1 MPHKDQSLLAA
12 CGVNGWKYS
21 ANLINKYINEK
32 MKILQINNFYNVGST
47 GKITAD
53 IHHVLSDSNIESIVC
68 YGRGEKISEDR
79 VYRVCTE
86 LGAKLNSGLAQITG
100 VEYIAFPFSMIRI
113 KSIIEEEKPDL
124 VHLQCINGSFVNV
137 YKLVAWLKKK
147 KIKTLLTLHAEFMF
161 TANCPHAYDCVSWMN
176 EDSCKKCPDF
186 KKATRSWFLNNTR
199 LSFKKMRKS
208 FMGFEDSM
216 TVVSVS
222 PWLCQRSKQSCIL
235 GNMRNITILNGVNTE
250 IFRFYDHSEK
260 KKRKTVLHVTAKFSD
275 AANHAKG
282 GAYVIEL
289 AKRMC
294 DTDFVVAAKEV
305 ALTNNILPNNIMIK
319 TNVSS
324 KQLATLYG
332 DADVTL
338 ISSKRETF
346 SMPVAESLCCGTPV
360 VGFRAGGPESI
371 AIKEYTEFVEYGDVN
386 ALENAVAKMLRRS
399 SEYNRKCIADVAFAA
414 YSEKKMTDG
423 YLAAYKELLARNP

>member
-1 MPHKDQSLLAA
+1 
-12 CGVNGWKYS
+12 
-21 ANLINKYINEK
+21 

-53 IHHVLSDSNIESIVC
+53 IHHVLSDSDMESIVC
-68 YGRGEKISEDR
+68 YGRGENASEEH
-79 VYRVCTE
+79 VYKVCTE
-86 LGAKLNSGLAQITG
+86 FEAKLNSGLAQITG
-100 VEYIAFPFSMIRI
+100 VEYIAFPFSLIRI
-113 KSIIEEEKPDL
+113 KSIIEKEKPDL

-137 YKLVAWLKKK
+137 YGLVAWLKKK

-161 TANCPHAYDCVSWMN
+161 TANCPHAYDCIGWMN
-176 EDSCKKCPDF
+176 EESCKKCPDF
-186 KKATRSWFLNNTR
+186 KKATRSMFLNHTR
-199 LSFKKMRKS
+199 LSFKKMRKA
-208 FMGFEDSM
+208 FMGFENNM

-235 GNMRNITILNGVNTE
+235 GDMHNITILNGVNTE
-250 IFRFYDHSEK
+250 VFRFCDYNEN
-260 KKRKTVLHVTAKFSD
+260 KKRRTVLHVTAKFSD
-275 AANHAKG
+275 AADYAKG

-289 AKRMC
+289 ASRMR
-294 DTDFVVAAKEV
+294 DTDFIVAAKEV
-305 ALTNNILPNNIMIK
+305 ALTNNILPNNITIK
-319 TNVSS
+319 TDVSS

-332 DADVTL
+332 EADITL

-371 AIKEYTEFVEYGDVN
+371 AVKEYTEFVEYGDVD
-386 ALENAVAKMLRRS
+386 ALEKAVEEMLGRS
-399 SEYNRKCIADVAFAA
+399 SEYNRKHIADVASAV
-414 YSEKKMTDG
+414 YSEKTMTDG